1 MLPDARIVHQTSERM
16 RLKIP
21 SKKGDEYY
29 FLSLKKE
36 LSQHKGIEDLEINPL
51 TGSLFVRHNGDSRQD
66 LIHVPESK
74 ELFKVVTVQ
83 EQQHDTLS
91 TLVSGLF
98 NSVNNMIKDI
108 TKKELDIPSIAF
120 LALISVAIYQ
130 IARGNFTAPA
140 WYTALWYGTNI
151 FLKSQAKKDKSEP

>member
-21 SKKGDEYY
+21 SKKGDELY

-36 LSQHKGIEDLEINPL
+36 LSKQKGVEDLEVNPL
-51 TGSLFVRHNGDSRQD
+51 TGSLLVLHNGNRQD
-66 LIHVPESK
+66 LIHFAESK
-74 ELFKVVTVQ
+74 ELFKVAA
-83 EQQHDTLS
+83 EEKQHYGSLTSIVL
-91 TLVSGLF
+91 GLF
-98 NSVNNMIKDI
+98 NSVNNVIKDL
-108 TKKELDIPSIAF
+108 TKKELDIPAIAF

-130 IARGNFTAPA
+130 IARGNFKAPA

-151 FLKSQAKKDKSEP
+151 FLKSLAKKEKSES